1 MYYSKKEVLI
11 TGGLGFIGSNLA
23 IRLSQLGA
31 RVTIIDSCEPGCGGD
46 VYNIAPIAD
55 GCTVVNLDIADADKA
70 VELIRRA
77 EVIFNLAG
85 EISHVHSMQFPERD
99 LRINSLAQL
108 RFLQVCAREAPGVR
122 MPAHVKFTV
131 FPRVCRWMRITQ
143 CGPWISTACTS
154 LRGPCITSC
163 SLGWGSWMPQFYA
176 SATCMDRAWRSAS
189 PARAF

>member
-11 TGGLGFIGSNLA
+11 TGGLGFIGSNLAIRLSQLGARVTIIDCNLA

-55 GCTVVNLDIADADKA
+55 GCTVVNLDIADVDKA

-108 RFLQVCAREAPGVR
+108 RFL
-122 MPAHVKFTV
+122 
-131 FPRVCRWMRITQ
+131 
-143 CGPWISTACTS
+143 
-154 LRGPCITSC
+154 
-163 SLGWGSWMPQFYA
+163 
-176 SATCMDRAWRSAS
+176 
-189 PARAF
+189 